1 MKNKHQKLYR
11 YKKMYN
17 ATIQKN
23 IKTLKRTIQRQQ
35 ALYNYH
41 RDRCHEIDMKI
52 KLIKQNIQQYELLL
66 SEKVIKK

>member
-1 MKNKHQKLYR
+1 
-11 YKKMYN
+11 MYN
-17 ATIQKN
+17 TTIQKN
-23 IKTLKRTIQRQQ
+23 IKTLRRTIQRQK

-52 KLIKQNIQQYELLL
+52 KLIKQNIQQYEMLL